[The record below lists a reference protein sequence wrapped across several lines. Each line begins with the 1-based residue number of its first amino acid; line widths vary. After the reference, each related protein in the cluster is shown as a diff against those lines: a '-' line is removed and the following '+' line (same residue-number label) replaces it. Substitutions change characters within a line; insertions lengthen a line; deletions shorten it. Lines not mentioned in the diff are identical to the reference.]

1 MGQIIP
7 FRSLDRR
14 TEAVNSGN
22 RAGVSASK
30 ATVGTVTSV
39 ELPPAPARW
48 RAAHPALLWVAIA
61 VAYALIEIAI
71 WTELPARIT
80 WFWIA
85 TAFIAFVSL
94 THRPAGMMLGVGRR
108 GFRKSLWVA
117 GLGALL
123 AGVILTAARLSGT
136 LHPLYG
142 VRPTAEHALM
152 YAGWAIVQQF
162 ILQSFFYARL
172 EKLFGDSHR
181 TAVFAAVLFA
191 TAHIPNPVLV
201 PVTLAAGL
209 ITCELFRRYRNIYPL
224 GIAHGLVGLA
234 LAISLPD
241 SLLRH
246 MRVGIGYLHFV
257 LR

>member
-1 MGQIIP
+1 M
-7 FRSLDRR
+7 
-14 TEAVNSGN
+14 
-22 RAGVSASK
+22 
-30 ATVGTVTSV
+30 TSV
-39 ELPPAPARW
+39 EL
-48 RAAHPALLWVAIA
+48 RASASRVRSGLTPVLLWVEIA

-71 WTELPARIT
+71 WTELPARVT
-80 WFWIA
+80 WFWLA
-85 TAFIAFVSL
+85 AAWIAFVSL
-94 THRPAGMMLGVGRR
+94 AHRPAGMKLGIGLR
-108 GFRKSLWVA
+108 GLRNSLWVA
-117 GLGALL
+117 GLGAIL
-123 AGVILTAARLSGT
+123 AGIIMLVARAGGT

-152 YAGWAIVQQF
+152 YVIWAIAQQF

-172 EKLFGDSHR
+172 EKLFGDAHL
-181 TAVFAAVLFA
+181 TVVLAAVLFA

-209 ITCELFRRYRNIYPL
+209 VTCELFRRYRNIYAL